1 VTRHELDFTFTDLVL
16 DRMGSVTGELGEL
29 LAELEA
35 SVEPE
40 LAGWT
45 GEAKEQY
52 LLAKRDWARAA
63 ERMPECLDRARE
75 AFGEL
80 ARGDDDLGAP
90 GRW

>member
-1 VTRHELDFTFTDLVL
+1 MTRHELDFTFTDLVL

-52 LLAKRDWARAA
+52 LLA
-63 ERMPECLDRARE
+63 
-75 AFGEL
+75 
-80 ARGDDDLGAP
+80 
-90 GRW
+90 